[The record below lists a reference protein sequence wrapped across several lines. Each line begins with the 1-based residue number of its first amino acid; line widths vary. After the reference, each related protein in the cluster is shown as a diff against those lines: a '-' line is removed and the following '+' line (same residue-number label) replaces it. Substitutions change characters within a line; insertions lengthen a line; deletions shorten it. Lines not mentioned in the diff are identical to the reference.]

1 MGADD
6 RRRWFWMLFFAF
18 AAIYLAARL
27 PWIACDPGVPSM
39 WEYGYNAT
47 DEGYYLDGGKER
59 FLWGQFWDPVR
70 SEAYTYGFSALT
82 HWLSYLAHLAFGLS
96 TWTWRLPFLAIFL
109 CGWLAVFSHV
119 ARRAG
124 ATLAFA
130 LCAAVSLTPMTL
142 AYERTASN
150 DAVIAALTVAAYVLA
165 AGRAWWRVAAGG
177 VLVGAVVL
185 VKPSVWVLLPVVAA
199 GVLEERGFRD
209 GWRRLVVFAAAAA
222 ASVLVCRLAVAA
234 SLLPESASSGFSVW
248 EIVRRTTTHYPLP
261 PIFDFAS
268 HFKGVSSFPRDPSIQ
283 MLGPLAPLILS
294 VPLALALRTALLR
307 RWNGHLLLFLAVP
320 AYVAAVSVMNTIY
333 THYFLPAVAALPL
346 VVSAAVAE
354 FEADAAPDGGWR
366 EPGWKDRAFMPFAVA
381 VLCAAGLVVVAMQS
395 AAPVVVQQ
403 FYSRVYNLPAK
414 NVWGM
419 TWPVVA
425 VFSLALTAV
434 LAFAN
439 GRGTTPVKAAAWAF
453 AAAVAGS
460 VAFAAWPA
468 AQLAP
473 YMKKAAGDYFAPLAV
488 STVVSALALLAVF
501 GPRRA
506 VVRRGAVAV
515 GAGLMFAAAYLAVPG
530 WRAAAAELLRP
541 GTRLHAQAAKEIA
554 ALVPEN
560 AVVVGER
567 SNQMLMSLPIRTAT
581 TFPANSDPMPV
592 VRAVRKADPGAK
604 LFALVDTQHAYNLQ
618 HYREHADEVRLRLVK
633 TLKMPS
639 FSSGALCDVHLCE
652 ILPVRAKAK

>member
-1 MGADD
+1 MSLGDG
-6 RRRWFWMLFFAF
+6 RRMFWVLFFAF

-47 DEGYYLDGGKER
+47 DEGYYLDGGKEK
-59 FLWGQFWDPVR
+59 FLWGSFWDPVR
-70 SEAYTYGFSALT
+70 SEAYTYGYSALT

-119 ARRAG
+119 ARRSG

-142 AYERTASN
+142 A
-150 DAVIAALTVAAYVLA
+150 
-165 AGRAWWRVAAGG
+165 
-177 VLVGAVVL
+177 GAISL
-185 VKPSVWVLLPVVAA
+185 VKPSVWVLLPIAAA
-199 GVLEERGFRD
+199 GALEDRTFRE
-209 GWRRLVVFAAAAA
+209 GWRRLVVFAAAAL
-222 ASVLVCRLAVAA
+222 ASVFACKLAVAA

-268 HFKGVSSFPRDPSIQ
+268 HFKGISSFPRDPSIQ

-354 FEADAAPDGGWR
+354 FEADAEPAGGWR
-366 EPGWKDRAFMPFAVA
+366 ETGWKDRAFMPFVMA
-381 VLCAAGLVVVAMQS
+381 VLCAAGLVVVAMHS

-439 GRGTTPVKAAAWAF
+439 GRGTTPVKATAWAF
-453 AAAVAGS
+453 AAVVAGS

-488 STVVSALALLAVF
+488 STVVSALALLAIF

-515 GAGLMFAAAYLAVPG
+515 GAGLLFAAAYLVVPN
-530 WRAAAAELLRP
+530 WRAAATELLRP
-541 GTRLHAQAAKEIA
+541 GTRFHAQAAKELA

-592 VRAVRKADPGAK
+592 IRSVRKADPDAK

-618 HYREHADEVRLRLVK
+618 HYRKHADEVQLRLLK
-633 TLKMPS
+633 TLRMPS

-652 ILPVRAKAK
+652 IKTK